1 VGEDMTINE
10 ENKRVL
16 IQNIRK
22 SIRNGD
28 DLEVELL
35 LKGKNE
41 EAEKIRKKTDE
52 LVLEN
57 KALIAALMK
66 EWLGTV
72 AEIEGNLQN
81 INAGLKAVIQ
91 DIKGDIEIAQNVV
104 KAVGYI
110 DDAIG
115 IATKLLKYV

>member
-1 VGEDMTINE
+1 MTINK

-91 DIKGDIEIAQNVV
+91 NIKGDIEIAQNVV
-104 KAVGYI
+104 KAVGFI

>member
-91 DIKGDIEIAQNVV
+91 DIKGDIEIVQNVV

>member
-1 VGEDMTINE
+1 MDE
-10 ENKRVL
+10 ENKMTL
-16 IQNIRK
+16 IRNIRK
-22 SIRNGD
+22 CIRNGS

-41 EAEKIRKKTDE
+41 EAKKVRKKTDE
-52 LVLEN
+52 LVAEN
-57 KALIAALMK
+57 KALIADLMK

-72 AEIEGNLQN
+72 GEIEGNLQN

-91 DIKGDIEIAQNVV
+91 DIKKDIEIAENVV

-110 DDAIG
+110 DDVTG